1 MVRPK
6 KSDGESS
13 APKRTRSRFGC
24 WPCKARKVKC
34 GEEKPVCKNCER
46 QGETCDY
53 KVRLNWS
60 HAGSGLNTIDFSSQS
75 VPTTPTIVFPSPEVF
90 SGKSTP
96 NPPPKSPGAEGE
108 PTRPFKTHGRSRSNV
123 STPVR
128 DLWDVDPALK
138 QNGKITSG
146 MLTVDDSSIRNGS
159 YGSLTTGGAAFD
171 EQSTSISPGSH
182 IYSPDSRT
190 LPNIVLNSSA
200 TMPMMPSMFSR
211 MSSAGHSPV
220 RHNSDGQFENS
231 NRNKR
236 QRLSNFGGSSSILKY
251 DSPKN
256 QPAAAID
263 LHLNTSNSGAPVTSG
278 FTFEPSPINAST
290 NYEQSRSS
298 VPVSFLVDK
307 SPSRQ
312 NSGGSRDPH
321 SIEFRISAYRSY
333 GYDTGQP
340 DRDVDHNDDLNAI
353 VGSPAIAQGSSFDTL
368 ERETQTFALDNYYEN
383 PVQINIPKDLEPLP
397 EQLQSNPMNLLY
409 FHHFI
414 NHVARILTPHDC
426 PANPYRTVIP
436 KSKHPSVLKTF
447 LIS

>member
-6 KSDGESS
+6 RPEGESS

-34 GEEKPVCKNCER
+34 GEEKPICRNCER

-96 NPPPKSPGAEGE
+96 NPPKSPGAEEE
-108 PTRPFKTHGRSRSNV
+108 PRKQLRVHGRSHSNV

-138 QNGKITSG
+138 QNGKSPSG
-146 MLTVDDSSIRNGS
+146 MLTVDDSGIRNGS
-159 YGSLTTGGAAFD
+159 YGALGGAEFN
-171 EQSTSISPGSH
+171 QPPTPISPGGPL
-182 IYSPDSRT
+182 YSPESRT

-200 TMPMMPSMFSR
+200 TMPMTPSMFSKISPADR
-211 MSSAGHSPV
+211 APV
-220 RHNSDGQFENS
+220 RHNSDGYFES
-231 NRNKR
+231 STRNKR
-236 QRLSNFGGSSSILKY
+236 QRLSNYGRSALSNFEAA
-251 DSPKN
+251 DSRSFQSTN
-256 QPAAAID
+256 
-263 LHLNTSNSGAPVTSG
+263 LHLKTANSGAPVTSG
-278 FTFEPSPINAST
+278 FTVEPSSINISPP
-290 NYEQSRSS
+290 YEQLRSS
-298 VPVSFLVDK
+298 VPVSSLLDRA
-307 SPSRQ
+307 PSRQ

-321 SIEFRISAYRSY
+321 SIEFRISAYYRSY

-353 VGSPAIAQGSSFDTL
+353 VGSPAIAQSSSFDKS

-383 PVQINIPKDLEPLP
+383 PVQINIPKSLEPLP
-397 EQLQSNPMNLLY
+397 EQLQSNPMNMLY

-436 KSKHPSVLKTF
+436 KSKYFSY
-447 LIS
+447 SSSC